1 MSLRVLRQL
10 RHKWDFTIHHLKRT
24 LKNITFIPNLLLW
37 KMLDIASSAQVAIGE
52 SLKAKP
58 GFNVRKQLF
67 RLFFLWG
74 VKPQASSIISEWLC
88 SHLRIGPPVFRRGS
102 SSPRICTF
110 FLLCSQKHNGPM
122 TQCHVAASVYHTI
135 RFKNKKQKWG
145 EAFTCCACHY
155 LSPQRTSASRE
166 MGVWFSAEGR
176 WRCFRGGV
184 RLLRSRRFEV
194 LPPDALCV
202 DVSRCD

>member
-1 MSLRVLRQL
+1 MLLLSPSSNVALVQHSSSTNDMLLSKNNQKKVSLRVFRQL

-58 GFNVRKQLF
+58 GFVPPP
-67 RLFFLWG
+67 G
-74 VKPQASSIISEWLC
+74 VKASEQLSQDLYI
-88 SHLRIGPPVFRRGS
+88 
-102 SSPRICTF
+102 

-135 RFKNKKQKWG
+135 RLKKKQKWG

-166 MGVWFSAEGR
+166 IGVWFSAEGR